1 MKPQPNN
8 LENAPK
14 KSPESLPTPG
24 SGKKLEG
31 VPIGALE
38 HLGDDIS
45 HEGDVGATKNG
56 PQASSTAVPAVLP
69 ILPPVTQD
77 DDTDNTIN
85 PAPVAAADDD
95 VIEKEWVNKA
105 KTVIKQTK
113 GNPYAKEREVS
124 KLQADYMQKRY
135 GKQVKIPDET

>member
-1 MKPQPNN
+1 MEPQSNN

-14 KSPESLPTPG
+14 KSPESLPTPE

-45 HEGDVGATKNG
+45 HESDAGATKNG
-56 PQASSTAVPAVLP
+56 PQTSSTAVPIVAPTIQP
-69 ILPPVTQD
+69 ITQD
-77 DDTDNTIN
+77 DTDSTTK
-85 PAPVAAADDD
+85 PAPIVAADDD

-113 GNPYAKEREVS
+113 GDPYAKEREVT

-135 GKQVKIPDET
+135 GKEVKIPDET